1 MPQEELGPLMDA
13 VEHLAPVHILK
24 NEVFPEL
31 DSMFHI
37 SELDPSEKEAA
48 LKGDYAV
55 IIEIPENFTYDL
67 LRNVILN
74 EGDIGTI
81 TLYEKH
87 ERSEEHTSELQSRG
101 QLVCRLLLE
110 KKKDTRNETTK
121 T

>member
-1 MPQEELGPLMDA
+1 MPQEVLGPLMDA

-67 LRNVILN
+67 LRNVIL
-74 EGDIGTI
+74 EDRKST
-81 TLYEKH
+81 
-87 ERSEEHTSELQSRG
+87 
-101 QLVCRLLLE
+101 RLNSSHVAISYAVFCL
-110 KKKDTRNETTK
+110 KKKK
-121 T
+121 TNKTYASIINYYAYRRQHPRY